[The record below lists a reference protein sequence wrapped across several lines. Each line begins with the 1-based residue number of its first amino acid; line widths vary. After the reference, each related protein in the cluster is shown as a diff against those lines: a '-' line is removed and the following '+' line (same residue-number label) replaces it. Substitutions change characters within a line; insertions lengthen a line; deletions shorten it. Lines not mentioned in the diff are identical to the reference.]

1 MTVDSQT
8 VFEQLRGL
16 HASFTFQLPL
26 GRCHFFNHG
35 PMFIM
40 EDQEREPLD
49 EIKIIGTQRR
59 VVESTSQVC
68 VPIFV
73 EFHHTIFPLGIN
85 LDLGLQ
91 QRTPILLTRR
101 KLSVIILDHDVER
114 VGVVGLRRG
123 LALTKIGFDSTLC
136 L

>member
-1 MTVDSQT
+1 MAIDGQT
-8 VFEQLRGL
+8 VFEQLGGM
-16 HASFTFQLPL
+16 HASFTFQLLL
-26 GRCHFFNHG
+26 GRCHFFDHG
-35 PMFIM
+35 PMFII
-40 EDQEREPLD
+40 EDQDREPLD
-49 EIKIIGTQRR
+49 EIKIIGAQRR
-59 VVESTSQVC
+59 FVESSSKVC

-73 EFHHTIFPLGIN
+73 GLHHTIFPLGIN

-101 KLSVIILDHDVER
+101 KLSVIILNHDVER

>member
-1 MTVDSQT
+1 MK
-8 VFEQLRGL
+8 EQDRELR
-16 HASFTFQLPL
+16 
-26 GRCHFFNHG
+26 
-35 PMFIM
+35 
-40 EDQEREPLD
+40 E
-49 EIKIIGTQRR
+49 EIKIIGTQSRI
-59 VVESTSQVC
+59 VESTSQIC
-68 VPIFV
+68 LPIFV
-73 EFHHTIFPLGIN
+73 ELHHTIFPLGIN

-101 KLSVIILDHDVER
+101 KLSVIILNHDVER